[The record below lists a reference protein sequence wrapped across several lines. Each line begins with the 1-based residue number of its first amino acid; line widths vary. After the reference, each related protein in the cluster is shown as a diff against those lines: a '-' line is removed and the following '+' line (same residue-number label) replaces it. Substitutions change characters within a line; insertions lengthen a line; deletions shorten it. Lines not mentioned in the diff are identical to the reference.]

1 MNYVAKAIVAI
12 AFAFGV
18 MSVGTTAADAACKT
32 CKPGKTVVKTNTVYK
47 NVYKHKRVTK
57 YKDVRKTRYVNVV
70 NRTVVVNRVIPVTHV
85 HTVTRVHNHTV
96 YQHSRQ
102 RVARTVMG
110 KGRVTYSAST
120 VTGKASSSKVS
131 CGCK

>member
-1 MNYVAKAIVAI
+1 MKYVAKALVAI
-12 AFAFGV
+12 AFAFGA
-18 MSVGTTAADAACKT
+18 MWIGTTAADAACKS
-32 CKPGKTVVKTNTVYK
+32 CKPGKTIVKTNTVYK

-57 YKDVRKTRYVNVV
+57 YKDVRKTRY
-70 NRTVVVNRVIPVTHV
+70 RVIPVTHV
-85 HTVTRVHNHTV
+85 HTVTRLHNHTV

-110 KGRVTYSAST
+110 KGRVTYSASS
-120 VTGKASSSKVS
+120 VTGKSSSSNVS